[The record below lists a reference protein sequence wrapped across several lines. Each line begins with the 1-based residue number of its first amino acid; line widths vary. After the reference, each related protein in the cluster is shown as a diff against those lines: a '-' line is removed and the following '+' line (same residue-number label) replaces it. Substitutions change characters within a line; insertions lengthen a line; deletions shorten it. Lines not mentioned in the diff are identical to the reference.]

1 MYFLHLFDRKDIEK
15 SNTLQTFLVNLC
27 KEMKRLRTQRFY
39 YITKWKK
46 DGRKG
51 KEKRKKSE
59 RKTEEKRKSDE
70 RKAKEWWKKSE
81 RVMKEKRKSDE
92 RKGKE
97 WWKKSERVT
106 KEKGIKKAGTPKD
119 SRYYFGLKNLED

>member
-15 SNTLQTFLVNLC
+15 SNTFQTFLVNLC
-27 KEMKRLRTQRFY
+27 KETKRLRTQRFY

-51 KEKRKKSE
+51 KERRKKRE
-59 RKTEEKRKSDE
+59 RKTKEKGKSDERKTKEWRKKRERKAKEKRKSDE
-70 RKAKEWWKKSE
+70 RKAKEGWKKRE
-81 RVMKEKRKSDE
+81 RVM
-92 RKGKE
+92 
-97 WWKKSERVT
+97 
-106 KEKGIKKAGTPKD
+106 KEKGIKKAGPPKD